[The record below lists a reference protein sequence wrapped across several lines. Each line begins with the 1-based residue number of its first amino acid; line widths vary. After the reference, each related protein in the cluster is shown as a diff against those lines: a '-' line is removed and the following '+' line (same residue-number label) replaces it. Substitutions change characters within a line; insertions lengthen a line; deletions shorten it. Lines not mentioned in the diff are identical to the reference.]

1 MRAFLVLL
9 GLCLV
14 ASPALSD
21 PPADRYADGRALISD
36 IDRIVTPN
44 GIQETFEA
52 TLGGARQVVSVRGA
66 DRTNPII
73 LFIHGGPGA
82 VEIPIAWTFQRPWED
97 YFTVVQ
103 YDQRGAG
110 KSYRLN
116 DPEKLNAL
124 TFQVYGDLEKIFAE
138 LADDNN
144 TKVVVLTGTGK
155 GFCSGGSVNDI
166 IGPLLKMKGDEL
178 YKFTRMTCNVVKNM
192 RQLKKP
198 IIAAVNGIAAGA
210 GAMLM
215 LASDLRIFSDK
226 ARAAFLFVKVGLSG
240 ADMGALYLLPRIVG
254 LGKATELV
262 YFGDTID
269 AAEAHRIGL
278 ANRVVPSETLMDE
291 TYKWAA
297 RLKDG
302 PLYALGVTKELL
314 EYEGNVNLETALEME
329 AAAQARCMETP
340 DFIEGYNAFIEKRPL
355 KFNRG

>member
-1 MRAFLVLL
+1 MTYNSFVFENND
-9 GLCLV
+9 GV
-14 ASPALSD
+14 AT
-21 PPADRYADGRALISD
+21 I
-36 IDRIVTPN
+36 
-44 GIQETFEA
+44 
-52 TLGGARQVVSVRGA
+52 
-66 DRTNPII
+66 
-73 LFIHGGPGA
+73 
-82 VEIPIAWTFQRPWED
+82 
-97 YFTVVQ
+97 
-103 YDQRGAG
+103 
-110 KSYRLN
+110 RLN

-124 TFQVYGDLEKIFAE
+124 TFQTYGDLEKIFAD
-138 LADDNN
+138 LAIDNSV
-144 TKVVVLTGTGK
+144 KVVVLTGTGK

-178 YKFTRMTCNVVKNM
+178 YRFTRMTCNVVKNM
-192 RQLKKP
+192 RNLKKP

-269 AAEAHRIGL
+269 AQEAHRIGL
-278 ANRVVPSETLMDE
+278 ANRVVLGETLMDE
-291 TYKWAA
+291 AYKCAA

-314 EYEGNVNLETALEME
+314 EHEGNVDLETALEME
-329 AAAQARCMETP
+329 AMAQARCMETP
-340 DFIEGYNAFIEKRPL
+340 DFIEGYQCFVEKRPAR
-355 KFNRG
+355 FNQS

>member
-1 MRAFLVLL
+1 MTYDSFVFENNA
-9 GLCLV
+9 GV
-14 ASPALSD
+14 AT
-21 PPADRYADGRALISD
+21 I
-36 IDRIVTPN
+36 
-44 GIQETFEA
+44 
-52 TLGGARQVVSVRGA
+52 
-66 DRTNPII
+66 
-73 LFIHGGPGA
+73 
-82 VEIPIAWTFQRPWED
+82 
-97 YFTVVQ
+97 
-103 YDQRGAG
+103 
-110 KSYRLN
+110 RLN

-240 ADMGALYLLPRIVG
+240 ADMGALYLLPRIIG

-262 YFGDTID
+262 YFGDTIV

-278 ANRVVPSETLMDE
+278 ANRVVPDETLMDE
-291 TYKWAA
+291 AYKWAT

-329 AAAQARCMETP
+329 AAAQARCMETA

-355 KFNRG
+355 KFNRA